1 MEDDLD
7 AVYIALEKL
16 RLERAAL
23 LAERRHL
30 LQERGGGLMSI
41 VRLNLESQ
49 ATAESVQ
56 QFVDSEAGPL
66 FAGAVPNLGTVP
78 AEGEHDERRSRQGT
92 RGS

>member
-30 LQERGGGLMSI
+30 LQERGGG
-41 VRLNLESQ
+41 
-49 ATAESVQ
+49 
-56 QFVDSEAGPL
+56 D
-66 FAGAVPNLGTVP
+66 
-78 AEGEHDERRSRQGT
+78 EHRSPQP
-92 RGS
+92 